1 MPNDL
6 CFSTQVVFEAVR
18 GSDFRSDIALDD
30 VTFKDGS
37 CTSFAATTPTPKPEV
52 VITPSP
58 TKAPAPP
65 GNKENFLS
73 KKKNCHAYYLYYF
86 YSFLAADQCNF
97 GTVSGTLCTW
107 INDPTNPKTPD
118 DFYQF
123 NWLTQV
129 GPTPTSDTGPS
140 SGHGGSG
147 KLLLAIFYLSIPL
160 SIHLPSIHAS
170 ISPSI
175 HEPTRPSIHIHPLLA
190 IVLIIWSRNTYI

>member
-1 MPNDL
+1 MPNVL

-73 KKKNCHAYYLYYF
+73 KKKIVTHIIYITF
-86 YSFLAADQCNF
+86 
-97 GTVSGTLCTW
+97 
-107 INDPTNPKTPD
+107 TP
-118 DFYQF
+118 FWQ
-123 NWLTQV
+123 L
-129 GPTPTSDTGPS
+129 
-140 SGHGGSG
+140 
-147 KLLLAIFYLSIPL
+147 
-160 SIHLPSIHAS
+160 
-170 ISPSI
+170 ISVILVP
-175 HEPTRPSIHIHPLLA
+175 
-190 IVLIIWSRNTYI
+190 